1 MTISDWCIVLATF
14 SGPIFAVQVTRWLD
28 DRKEKRDRKFQIF
41 NTLMA
46 TRAYGLFLEHIGA
59 LNRID
64 VEFIAKEDKKVIDAW
79 RAYHDHLCN
88 HTLGKEAWADKQL
101 GLFSDLLWEMSV
113 NLGYNFDKT
122 YIKNMSY
129 SPVKH
134 SEIESE
140 QDQIRK
146 TLLKVLAQESLPITI
161 TNFPSV
167 QNNEASDS
175 KRKIS

>member
-14 SGPIFAVQVTRWLD
+14 LGPIFAVQVTRWLD

-46 TRAYGLFLEHIGA
+46 TRAYNLYLEHIGA

-64 VEFIAKEDKKVIDAW
+64 VEFTAKEDKKVIDAW
-79 RAYHDHLCN
+79 RAYHDHLGSN
-88 HTLGKEAWADKQL
+88 VRSAETWGEKRLA
-101 GLFSDLLWEMSV
+101 LFSDLLWEMSV

-129 SPVKH
+129 SPTKH
-134 SEIESE
+134 GEIESE
-140 QDQIRK
+140 NDQIRK
-146 TLLKVLAQESLPITI
+146 TLLNVLRQDSLPITI
-161 TNFPSV
+161 TNFPSA
-167 QNNEASDS
+167 QNNEDLDS